1 MSNVVKRRIFVLLIV
16 LTVIF
21 IWGQSFLSQKQSGEE
36 SEAVRSFLEKIFI
49 FENPVTDFILKYI
62 RKIAHFTEFGVLG
75 LEMSLFTFF
84 CTSFSLRDKAY
95 LSIFGP
101 VVAIIDE
108 TIQKFTGRG
117 SAFFDVM
124 IDSAGYF
131 ILVLITVL
139 VCLIIK
145 NSKKGNIKD
154 V

>member
-1 MSNVVKRRIFVLLIV
+1 
-16 LTVIF
+16 
-21 IWGQSFLSQKQSGEE
+21 
-36 SEAVRSFLEKIFI
+36 
-49 FENPVTDFILKYI
+49 
-62 RKIAHFTEFGVLG
+62 
-75 LEMSLFTFF
+75 MSLFTFF
-84 CTSFSLRDKAY
+84 CTSFSRRDKAH